1 MLIVFLILILF
12 YILYILGY
20 LTVSTKRAVMFV
32 GSMGFGKPECHASFT
47 SCTGHIHR
55 CVRFQES
62 RSYSFRFLPQ
72 LSAGQVTVQL
82 LDSHR
87 KPMLTLTETA
97 PTGVIPAEKRK
108 QYFLYVRFQNAS
120 GSYQIDWE

>member
-1 MLIVFLILILF
+1 MLIVLLILILF
-12 YILYILGY
+12 YILYTLGY
-20 LTVSTKRAVMFV
+20 LPVSTKRAVMFV

-87 KPMLTLTETA
+87 KPMLTLTETY

>member
-20 LTVSTKRAVMFV
+20 LPVSTKRAVMFV

-55 CVRFQES
+55 CVRFREG
-62 RSYSFRFLPQ
+62 RSYSFRFLSQ
-72 LSAGQVTVQL
+72 LSVGQVTVQL
-82 LDSHR
+82 LDTHR
-87 KPMLTLTETA
+87 KPVLTLTEAA
-97 PTGVIPAEKRK
+97 PTGVIPAERGKR
-108 QYFLYVRFQNAS
+108 YYLYIHFQKAS
-120 GSYQIDWE
+120 GSYQLDWE